1 MTTKES
7 KETAVA
13 VEYEKLQEALSRL
26 GIVYNIPSS
35 SHVMSDVQNAIGE
48 YADAEIALHSHVEE
62 PVQFKAIKDSHL
74 VMAHIILSRET

>member
-13 VEYEKLQEALSRL
+13 VEYKKLQEALSLL
-26 GIVYNIPSS
+26 GTVYGIPGDSLAM
-35 SHVMSDVQNAIGE
+35 HDVQDAIGE